1 MSSSLVAAG
10 PFSHLDFILSPVFIE
25 QLSVPGSVQSDRS
38 RAVNEANQISILLE
52 LILFLLVPEDGTRNK
67 YIR

>member
-1 MSSSLVAAG
+1 MSSYLVATG

-25 QLSVPGSVQSDRS
+25 QLSMPGSVQSDRS
-38 RAVNEANQISILLE
+38 RAVNEAIQISILLE

-67 YIR
+67 YIH